1 MEKKQLLESCDNIL
15 KDIQSE
21 MEKQNFE
28 EAIPL
33 LQDFFKQLQRLED
46 DVDVFWDDQEFIL
59 ESIVNK
65 LSSIDTEKLND
76 IKEIIWMLNNVEKD
90 IEELKSYLF
99 FGRTDEIMQL
109 LWEIKWQLSIVSMKI

>member
-1 MEKKQLLESCDNIL
+1 MEKKQLMESCDNLL
-15 KDIQSE
+15 KDIQNE

-33 LQDFFKQLQRLED
+33 LQDFFKQLQRLKD

-59 ESIVNK
+59 ETILTE
-65 LSSIDTEKLND
+65 LSRIDTEKLKD
-76 IKEIIWMLNNVEKD
+76 IKEIIGMLDNVEKY

-99 FGRTDEIMQL
+99 FGRTEEIMQL
-109 LWEIKWQLSIVSMKI
+109 LWEIRWQLSVISMKI

>member
-15 KDIQSE
+15 KDIQNE

-46 DVDVFWDDQEFIL
+46 DVDVF
-59 ESIVNK
+59 
-65 LSSIDTEKLND
+65 
-76 IKEIIWMLNNVEKD
+76 
-90 IEELKSYLF
+90 
-99 FGRTDEIMQL
+99 
-109 LWEIKWQLSIVSMKI
+109 

>member
-1 MEKKQLLESCDNIL
+1 MEKKQLMESCDNLL
-15 KDIQSE
+15 KDIQNE

-59 ESIVNK
+59 ETMLTE
-65 LSSIDTEKLND
+65 LSRIDTEKLKD
-76 IKEIIWMLNNVEKD
+76 IKEIIGMLDNVEKY

-99 FGRTDEIMQL
+99 FGRTEEIMQL
-109 LWEIKWQLSIVSMKI
+109 LWEIRWQLSVISMKI

>member
-1 MEKKQLLESCDNIL
+1 MEKKQLMESCDNLL
-15 KDIQSE
+15 KDIQNE

-59 ESIVNK
+59 ETILTE
-65 LSSIDTEKLND
+65 LSRIDTEKLKD
-76 IKEIIWMLNNVEKD
+76 IKEIIGMLDNVEKY

-99 FGRTDEIMQL
+99 FGRTEEIMQL
-109 LWEIKWQLSIVSMKI
+109 LWEIRWQLSVISMKI

>member
-1 MEKKQLLESCDNIL
+1 
-15 KDIQSE
+15 
-21 MEKQNFE
+21 
-28 EAIPL
+28 L

-59 ESIVNK
+59 ETIVNK

>member
-1 MEKKQLLESCDNIL
+1 MGKKQLMESCDNLL
-15 KDIQSE
+15 KDIQNE

-59 ESIVNK
+59 ETILTE
-65 LSSIDTEKLND
+65 LSRIDTEKLKD
-76 IKEIIWMLNNVEKD
+76 IKEIIGMLDNVEKY

-99 FGRTDEIMQL
+99 FGRTEEIMQL
-109 LWEIKWQLSIVSMKI
+109 LWEIRWQLSVISMKI

>member
-1 MEKKQLLESCDNIL
+1 MEKKQLMESCDNLL
-15 KDIQSE
+15 KDIQNE

-33 LQDFFKQLQRLED
+33 LQDFFKQLQRLKD

-59 ESIVNK
+59 ETMLTE
-65 LSSIDTEKLND
+65 LSRIDTEKLKD
-76 IKEIIWMLNNVEKD
+76 IKEIIGMLDNVEKY

-99 FGRTDEIMQL
+99 FGRTEEIMQL
-109 LWEIKWQLSIVSMKI
+109 LWEIRWQLSVISMKI